1 MSTAF
6 AASCAPTPSRW
17 STPSGFRTFCCRSYF
32 GLSAK
37 RYSLV
42 APCALSYATPCRL
55 VEGGRSATHVV
66 FSSTRPLGRRRGV
79 ALVDDLAA
87 ARASECRIDNTAIG
101 RARTVQL
108 RIAVRCCEGR
118 HAHATTNQFRACNAD
133 TNPDRQSDTKSRP
146 NSNAG
151 SDTDTNAGSDT
162 DTHSGAPNLQPRIHH
177 RDGKRGVE
185 QPHWE

>member
-1 MSTAF
+1 M
-6 AASCAPTPSRW
+6 
-17 STPSGFRTFCCRSYF
+17 
-32 GLSAK
+32 
-37 RYSLV
+37 
-42 APCALSYATPCRL
+42 
-55 VEGGRSATHVV
+55 V

-87 ARASECRIDNTAIG
+87 ARAAECRIDNTAIG

-108 RIAVRCCEGR
+108 RIAIGCGERR

-133 TNPDRQSDTKSRP
+133 TNADCQSDIKSRLNP
-146 NSNAG
+146 NSDGNATTHGITHTRANTITHSDTNGGSDTDTDTNAG
-151 SDTDTNAGSDT
+151 SDTDTDTNAGSDT

-177 RDGKRGVE
+177 RDGKRGVK

>member
-17 STPSGFRTFCCRSYF
+17 STPSGFRTFWCRSYF

-42 APCALSYATPCRL
+42 APCALSYAPPCRL

-79 ALVDDLAA
+79 APVDHLAT
-87 ARASECRIDNTAIG
+87 ARAAERRIDNTAIG

-108 RIAVRCCEGR
+108 RIAIRCCEGG
-118 HAHATTNQFRACNAD
+118 HAYATTNQCRASTAD
-133 TNPDRQSDTKSRP
+133 TNTGRDSDTKARHNP
-146 NSNAG
+146 NSNGHA
-151 SDTDTNAGSDT
+151 
-162 DTHSGAPNLQPRIHH
+162 
-177 RDGKRGVE
+177 
-185 QPHWE
+185 

>member
-17 STPSGFRTFCCRSYF
+17 STPSGFRTVCCRSYF

-42 APCALSYATPCRL
+42 APRALSYATPCRL

-87 ARASECRIDNTAIG
+87 ARAAECRIDNTAIG
-101 RARTVQL
+101 RARTLQL
-108 RIAVRCCEGR
+108 RIALGCGTPPPPHRLTHHR
-118 HAHATTNQFRACNAD
+118 PRCNAD
-133 TNPDRQSDTKSRP
+133 SDADCHPDTKSRR
-146 NSNAG
+146 N
-151 SDTDTNAGSDT
+151 
-162 DTHSGAPNLQPRIHH
+162 
-177 RDGKRGVE
+177 
-185 QPHWE
+185 

>member
-55 VEGGRSATHVV
+55 VVGGRSATHVV

-87 ARASECRIDNTAIG
+87 ARAAECRIDNTAIG

-118 HAHATTNQFRACNAD
+118 HAHATTNQFRACNTD
-133 TNPDRQSDTKSRP
+133 TNAGSDT
-146 NSNAG
+146 NTNAG
-151 SDTDTNAGSDT
+151 SDTDTNAG
-162 DTHSGAPNLQPRIHH
+162 APNLQPRLHH

-185 QPHWE
+185 QPDWE